1 MNFEDL
7 PTMNNSTERSMNVGN
22 LQELQI
28 EH

>member
-1 MNFEDL
+1 MKFEDL
-7 PTMNNSTERSMNVGN
+7 LTMNNSTERSMNVGN